1 MVIFI
6 ENRIGDPRS
15 HIHHKYSPGLINPGG
30 VSAQPVSSRKLI
42 FIPEARFY
50 FRIFPKK
57 SKQLGLTSNSQAFVW
72 SIALAKSAQ
81 ASFAAANSA
90 ISRPPSVRGIHNLAG
105 SIADPKPRRET
116 HHPGGNPG
124 VNRESISHRRHPI
137 LVAFLWDL
145 TKETIDLPLGSPRGR
160 KGEPE
165 IPSASQR
172 PSCFSEG
179 SICASTCR
187 CRSTSLIRI
196 THTPRITIGP

>member
-1 MVIFI
+1 M
-6 ENRIGDPRS
+6 
-15 HIHHKYSPGLINPGG
+15 K
-30 VSAQPVSSRKLI
+30 
-42 FIPEARFY
+42 
-50 FRIFPKK
+50 FRQTTVLFPPLRYTKIVF
-57 SKQLGLTSNSQAFVW
+57 LRNTRRDE
-72 SIALAKSAQ
+72 IALAKSAQ
-81 ASFAAANSA
+81 ASFAAENSA
-90 ISRPPSVRGIHNLAG
+90 ISQPPSVRGIHNLAG

-145 TKETIDLPLGSPRGR
+145 TKETINLPLGSPRGR

-187 CRSTSLIRI
+187 DNTSTSPQSCTKFI
-196 THTPRITIGP
+196 